1 MLKDHGLFIIHYPEE
16 EKKLWPEEIEG
27 FSFKDERKYGRSMV
41 RFYEVRR

>member
-1 MLKDHGLFIIHYPEE
+1 MLKDHGLFIIHDPEE